1 MPETNPKVVW
11 TREAQKSLNAI
22 LDYRYKDI
30 PSARKIIRSD
40 IISSSKEIVFAT
52 QYQRDEV
59 FSQYRRIS
67 VRDYKILYKE
77 IEGVVYIMNVV
88 CSLAN

>member
-30 PSARKIIRSD
+30 PSARKILRSD

-59 FSQYRRIS
+59 FSQYRRIR

>member
-1 MPETNPKVVW
+1 MPKTNPKVVW
-11 TREAQKSLNAI
+11 TREARKSLKAI

-30 PSARKIIRSD
+30 PSARKILPSA
-40 IISSSKEIVFAT
+40 IINSSKEIVFAT

-59 FSQYRRIS
+59 FSNYRKIS
-67 VRDYKILYKE
+67 VRGYKILYKE
-77 IEGVVYIMNVV
+77 IKGVVYIMNVV

>member
-1 MPETNPKVVW
+1 MPKTNPKVVW
-11 TREAQKSLNAI
+11 TREARKSLKAI

-30 PSARKIIRSD
+30 PSARKILPSA
-40 IISSSKEIVFAT
+40 IINSSKEIVFAT

-59 FSQYRRIS
+59 FSNYRKIS

-77 IEGVVYIMNVV
+77 IKGVVYVMNVV

>member
-1 MPETNPKVVW
+1 MPETSPKVVW
-11 TREAQKSLNAI
+11 TREARKSLNAI

-30 PSARKIIRSD
+30 LSARKIIRSD

-59 FSQYRRIS
+59 FPQYRRIS

>member
-1 MPETNPKVVW
+1 MPKTNPKVVW
-11 TREAQKSLNAI
+11 TREARKSLKAI

-30 PSARKIIRSD
+30 PSARKILRSA
-40 IISSSKEIVFAT
+40 IINSSKEIVFAT

-59 FSQYRRIS
+59 FSNYRKIS

-77 IEGVVYIMNVV
+77 IKGVVYIMNVV